1 MLHSL
6 KANLVNLQ
14 DENKPTLH
22 ADCYISTSP
31 VEGVSYI
38 PDAWSVACFSPRV
51 LPEPA
56 FIRQVDG
63 PRFFYNSRY
72 MGYNEFILIVNA
84 ASVIILL
91 VMALLLCLAARF
103 KGESSYAA
111 MIIVVSTVPVYIY
124 NVCRSLQL
132 YEVAIFFAPI
142 AFSLNLTLM
151 PLLWLLVQRG
161 FNPYY
166 RFTPLRLLH
175 FLPAVLSLILFCTSV
190 FSLPQS
196 RYYDFMIHENT
207 GDDTWLGDVNYTMV
221 LLQLI
226 GYFYTIFRYLHKVK
240 HFVRSHYSAAELQ
253 RKVWIPRFIGLFAT
267 MFVVVMVCYALWPRT
282 DAWLLQ
288 LLTVIIMGYLLYAE
302 LAIALFE
309 RYRKDTV
316 TTTVAAEA
324 EAEFIATEVKP
335 QPQPEADNGKEEM
348 QKLEQYARQVEEY
361 LCTSEV
367 YTNAALSIKDV
378 ADATGIS
385 KNNLSK
391 SINVTLGKNFF
402 DLVNGFRIEKS
413 KALLMSK
420 KEKGLTLETI
430 AEQCGFNSRIT
441 FNNAFKKVI
450 GVTTTEWLKLNQ
462 NEK

>member
-267 MFVVVMVCYALWPRT
+267 MFVVVLVCYALWPRT

-288 LLTVIIMGYLLYAE
+288 LLSVIIMGYLLYAE

>member
-1 MLHSL
+1 
-6 KANLVNLQ
+6 
-14 DENKPTLH
+14 
-22 ADCYISTSP
+22 
-31 VEGVSYI
+31 
-38 PDAWSVACFSPRV
+38 
-51 LPEPA
+51 
-56 FIRQVDG
+56 
-63 PRFFYNSRY
+63 

-124 NVCRSLQL
+124 NVCRSLEL
-132 YEVAIFFAPI
+132 YEVAIFFAPM
-142 AFSLNLTLM
+142 AFSVNLTLM

-175 FLPAVLSLILFCTSV
+175 FLPAVLSLILF
-190 FSLPQS
+190 
-196 RYYDFMIHENT
+196 FMIHENT

-226 GYFYTIFRYLHKVK
+226 GYFYAIFRYLHKVK

-253 RKVWIPRFIGLFAT
+253 RKLWIPRFTTLFVA
-267 MFVVVMVCYALWPRT
+267 MFAVVMVCYALWPRT

-288 LLTVIIMGYLLYAE
+288 LLTVIIMGYLLYSE

-309 RYRKDTV
+309 RYRNDAV
-316 TTTVAAEA
+316 TATAAAEA

-335 QPQPEADNGKEEM
+335 QPQPEADNSKEEM

-361 LCTSEV
+361 LRASEV
-367 YTNAALSIKDV
+367 YVDPNLSLKDV
-378 ADATGIS
+378 ATATGIS
-385 KNNLSK
+385 SKNLSK
-391 SINVTLGKNFF
+391 SINATLGKNFF

-450 GVTTTEWLKLNQ
+450 GVTTTEWLKLNRD
-462 NEK
+462 EK

>member
-31 VEGVSYI
+31 VESESYI
-38 PDAWSVACFSPRV
+38 PDAWAVACFSPRV

-142 AFSLNLTLM
+142 A
-151 PLLWLLVQRG
+151 
-161 FNPYY
+161 
-166 RFTPLRLLH
+166 
-175 FLPAVLSLILFCTSV
+175 
-190 FSLPQS
+190 
-196 RYYDFMIHENT
+196 
-207 GDDTWLGDVNYTMV
+207 
-221 LLQLI
+221 
-226 GYFYTIFRYLHKVK
+226 
-240 HFVRSHYSAAELQ
+240 
-253 RKVWIPRFIGLFAT
+253 
-267 MFVVVMVCYALWPRT
+267 
-282 DAWLLQ
+282 
-288 LLTVIIMGYLLYAE
+288 
-302 LAIALFE
+302 LFE

-316 TTTVAAEA
+316 TTTVTAEA

-335 QPQPEADNGKEEM
+335 QPQSEADNGKEEM

-361 LCTSEV
+361 LRTSEV
-367 YTNAALSIKDV
+367 YVNPNLSLKDV
-378 ADATGIS
+378 ATATGIS
-385 KNNLSK
+385 SKNLSK
-391 SINVTLGKNFF
+391 SINATLGKNFF
-402 DLVNGFRIEKS
+402 DNSVMSVRQWLAVMSVMIIPVVNVVMIFWWAFAEKELTNS
-413 KALLMSK
+413 NKVNWARASVILLTAFVIAVALL
-420 KEKGLTLETI
+420 GGILLFGWYI
-430 AEQCGFNSRIT
+430 
-441 FNNAFKKVI
+441 
-450 GVTTTEWLKLNQ
+450 Q
-462 NEK
+462 NH

>member
-1 MLHSL
+1 
-6 KANLVNLQ
+6 
-14 DENKPTLH
+14 
-22 ADCYISTSP
+22 
-31 VEGVSYI
+31 
-38 PDAWSVACFSPRV
+38 
-51 LPEPA
+51 
-56 FIRQVDG
+56 
-63 PRFFYNSRY
+63 

-124 NVCRSLQL
+124 NVCRSLEL
-132 YEVAIFFAPI
+132 YDVAIFFAPI
-142 AFSLNLTLM
+142 AFSVNLTLM

-175 FLPAVLSLILFCTSV
+175 FLPAVLSLILFCASV

-196 RYYDFMIHENT
+196 RHYDFMIHENT

-240 HFVRSHYSAAELQ
+240 HFARSHYSAAELQ
-253 RKVWIPRFIGLFAT
+253 RKVWIPRFIALFAA

-288 LLTVIIMGYLLYAE
+288 LLTVIIMGYLLYSE

-309 RYRKDTV
+309 RYRSDAV
-316 TTTVAAEA
+316 TATVAAES
-324 EAEFIATEVKP
+324 EAEFIYTEVKS

-361 LCTSEV
+361 LRTSEV
-367 YTNAALSIKDV
+367 YVNPNLSLKDV
-378 ADATGIS
+378 ATATGIS
-385 KNNLSK
+385 SKNLSK
-391 SINVTLGKNFF
+391 SINATLGKNFF

-413 KALLMSK
+413 KALLKSK

-430 AEQCGFNSRIT
+430 AEQCGFNSRFT
-441 FNNAFKKVI
+441 LNAAFKKAV
-450 GVTTTEWLKLNQ
+450 GVTTSEWLKLNQ

>member
-22 ADCYISTSP
+22 ADCYISTPP
-31 VEGVSYI
+31 VECVSYI
-38 PDAWSVACFSPRV
+38 PDAWAVACFSPRV

-124 NVCRSLQL
+124 NVCRSLEL
-132 YEVAIFFAPI
+132 YDVAIFFAPI
-142 AFSLNLTLM
+142 AFSVNLTLM

-175 FLPAVLSLILFCTSV
+175 FLPAVLSLILF
-190 FSLPQS
+190 
-196 RYYDFMIHENT
+196 FMIHENT

-226 GYFYTIFRYLHKVK
+226 GYFYTIFRYLRKVK

-253 RKVWIPRFIGLFAT
+253 RKVWIPRFIALFAA

-309 RYRKDTV
+309 RYRSDAV
-316 TTTVAAEA
+316 TATVAAEA

-361 LCTSEV
+361 LRTSEV
-367 YTNAALSIKDV
+367 YVNPNLSLKDV
-378 ADATGIS
+378 ATATGIS
-385 KNNLSK
+385 SKNLSK
-391 SINVTLGKNFF
+391 SINATLGKNFF

-413 KALLMSK
+413 KALLISK
-420 KEKGLTLETI
+420 KEMGLTLETI

-450 GVTTTEWLKLNQ
+450 GVTTTEWLKLNRD
-462 NEK
+462 EK

>member
-1 MLHSL
+1 
-6 KANLVNLQ
+6 
-14 DENKPTLH
+14 
-22 ADCYISTSP
+22 
-31 VEGVSYI
+31 
-38 PDAWSVACFSPRV
+38 
-51 LPEPA
+51 
-56 FIRQVDG
+56 
-63 PRFFYNSRY
+63 

-111 MIIVVSTVPVYIY
+111 MIIVVSTVPIYIY
-124 NVCRSLQL
+124 NVCRSLEL
-132 YEVAIFFAPI
+132 YEVAIFFAPM
-142 AFSLNLTLM
+142 AFSVNLTLM

-175 FLPAVLSLILFCTSV
+175 FLPAVLSLILFCASV

-196 RYYDFMIHENT
+196 QRYDFMIHENT
-207 GDDTWLGDVNYTMV
+207 GDYTWLGDVNYTMV

-226 GYFYTIFRYLHKVK
+226 GYFYAIFRYLHKVK

-253 RKVWIPRFIGLFAT
+253 RKLWIPRFTT
-267 MFVVVMVCYALWPRT
+267 MFAAMFAVVMVCYALWPRT

-288 LLTVIIMGYLLYAE
+288 LLTVVIMGYLLYSE

-309 RYRKDTV
+309 RYRNDAV
-316 TTTVAAEA
+316 TATAAAEA

-335 QPQPEADNGKEEM
+335 QPQPEADNSKEEM
-348 QKLEQYARQVEEY
+348 QKLEQYARQAAEY
-361 LCTSEV
+361 LRTSEV
-367 YTNAALSIKDV
+367 YVNPNLSLKDV
-378 ADATGIS
+378 ATATGIS
-385 KNNLSK
+385 SKNLSK
-391 SINVTLGKNFF
+391 SINATLGKNFF

-413 KALLMSK
+413 KALLISK
-420 KEKGLTLETI
+420 KETGLTLETI

-450 GVTTTEWLKLNQ
+450 GVTTTEWLKLNRD
-462 NEK
+462 EK

>member
-1 MLHSL
+1 
-6 KANLVNLQ
+6 
-14 DENKPTLH
+14 
-22 ADCYISTSP
+22 
-31 VEGVSYI
+31 
-38 PDAWSVACFSPRV
+38 
-51 LPEPA
+51 
-56 FIRQVDG
+56 
-63 PRFFYNSRY
+63 
-72 MGYNEFILIVNA
+72 MGYSEFVLIANV

-124 NVCRSLQL
+124 NVCRSLEL
-132 YEVAIFFAPI
+132 YEVAIYFAPI
-142 AFSLNLTLM
+142 AFSVNLTLM

-161 FNPYY
+161 FNPYF
-166 RFTPLRLLH
+166 RLTPLRLLH
-175 FLPAVLSLILFCTSV
+175 FLPAVLSLILFCVSI

-196 RYYDFMIHENT
+196 QRYDFMINENM
-207 GDDTWLGDVNYTMV
+207 GDDTWLGDVNYSMV
-221 LLQLI
+221 LLQLVC
-226 GYFYTIFRYLHKVK
+226 YFYAIFRHLRRVK

-253 RKVWIPRFIGLFAT
+253 RKVWIPRFIGLFAA

-302 LAIALFE
+302 LAIALE
-309 RYRKDTV
+309 RYSNDTV

-324 EAEFIATEVKP
+324 EAEFIVTEVKP
-335 QPQPEADNGKEEM
+335 QPQSEADNGKEEM
-348 QKLEQYARQVEEY
+348 QKLEQLEQYARQVEEY
-361 LCTSEV
+361 LRTSEV

>member
-1 MLHSL
+1 
-6 KANLVNLQ
+6 
-14 DENKPTLH
+14 
-22 ADCYISTSP
+22 
-31 VEGVSYI
+31 
-38 PDAWSVACFSPRV
+38 
-51 LPEPA
+51 
-56 FIRQVDG
+56 
-63 PRFFYNSRY
+63 

-124 NVCRSLQL
+124 NVCRSLEL
-132 YEVAIFFAPI
+132 YDVAIFFAPI
-142 AFSLNLTLM
+142 AFSVNLTLM

-175 FLPAVLSLILFCTSV
+175 FLPAVLLLILFCASV

-196 RYYDFMIHENT
+196 QRYNFMINENM

-226 GYFYTIFRYLHKVK
+226 GYFYAIFRYLRKVK

-253 RKVWIPRFIGLFAT
+253 RKVWIPRFIGLFAA
-267 MFVVVMVCYALWPRT
+267 MLVVVMVCYALWPRT

-335 QPQPEADNGKEEM
+335 QPETDNGKEEM

-361 LCTSEV
+361 LRTSEV
-367 YTNAALSIKDV
+367 YVNPNLSLKDV
-378 ADATGIS
+378 ATATGIS
-385 KNNLSK
+385 SKNLSK
-391 SINVTLGKNFF
+391 SINATLGKNFF

-420 KEKGLTLETI
+420 KEKGLTLETV
-430 AEQCGFNSRIT
+430 AEMCGFNSRIT

-450 GVTTTEWLKLNQ
+450 GVTTTEWLRLNRD
-462 NEK
+462 KK

>member
-1 MLHSL
+1 
-6 KANLVNLQ
+6 
-14 DENKPTLH
+14 
-22 ADCYISTSP
+22 
-31 VEGVSYI
+31 
-38 PDAWSVACFSPRV
+38 
-51 LPEPA
+51 
-56 FIRQVDG
+56 
-63 PRFFYNSRY
+63 

-124 NVCRSLQL
+124 NVCRSLEL
-132 YEVAIFFAPI
+132 YDVAICFAPI
-142 AFSLNLTLM
+142 AFSVNLTLM

-175 FLPAVLSLILFCTSV
+175 FLPAVLSLILFCASV

-196 RYYDFMIHENT
+196 RHYDFMIHENT

-240 HFVRSHYSAAELQ
+240 HFARSHYSAAELQ
-253 RKVWIPRFIGLFAT
+253 HKVWIPRFIGLFAA

-316 TTTVAAEA
+316 TTTIAVEA

-335 QPQPEADNGKEEM
+335 QSEADNGREEM

-361 LCTSEV
+361 LRTSEV
-367 YTNAALSIKDV
+367 YVNPNLSLKDV
-378 ADATGIS
+378 ATATGIS
-385 KNNLSK
+385 SKNLSK
-391 SINVTLGKNFF
+391 SINATLGKNFF

-413 KALLMSK
+413 KALLISK

-430 AEQCGFNSRIT
+430 AEMCGFNSRIT

-450 GVTTTEWLKLNQ
+450 GVTTTEWLKLNRD
-462 NEK
+462 EK

>member
-1 MLHSL
+1 
-6 KANLVNLQ
+6 
-14 DENKPTLH
+14 
-22 ADCYISTSP
+22 
-31 VEGVSYI
+31 
-38 PDAWSVACFSPRV
+38 
-51 LPEPA
+51 
-56 FIRQVDG
+56 
-63 PRFFYNSRY
+63 

-124 NVCRSLQL
+124 NVCRSLEL

-142 AFSLNLTLM
+142 AFSVNLTLM

-175 FLPAVLSLILFCTSV
+175 FLPAVLSLILF
-190 FSLPQS
+190 
-196 RYYDFMIHENT
+196 FMIHENA
-207 GDDTWLGDVNYTMV
+207 GDYTWLGDVNYTMV

-226 GYFYTIFRYLHKVK
+226 GYFYAIFRYLHKVK

-253 RKVWIPRFIGLFAT
+253 RKLWIPRFTTLFVA
-267 MFVVVMVCYALWPRT
+267 MFAVVMVCYALWPRT

-288 LLTVIIMGYLLYAE
+288 MLTMVIMGYLLYSE

-309 RYRKDTV
+309 RYRNDAV
-316 TTTVAAEA
+316 TATAAAEA

-335 QPQPEADNGKEEM
+335 QPQPEADNSKEEM

-361 LCTSEV
+361 LRASEV
-367 YTNAALSIKDV
+367 YVDPNLSLKDV
-378 ADATGIS
+378 ATATGIS
-385 KNNLSK
+385 SKNLSK
-391 SINVTLGKNFF
+391 SINATLGKNFF

-413 KALLMSK
+413 KALLISK

-450 GVTTTEWLKLNQ
+450 GVTTTEWLKLNRD
-462 NEK
+462 EK

>member
-1 MLHSL
+1 M
-6 KANLVNLQ
+6 
-14 DENKPTLH
+14 E
-22 ADCYISTSP
+22 
-31 VEGVSYI
+31 
-38 PDAWSVACFSPRV
+38 
-51 LPEPA
+51 
-56 FIRQVDG
+56 
-63 PRFFYNSRY
+63 
-72 MGYNEFILIVNA
+72 
-84 ASVIILL
+84 
-91 VMALLLCLAARF
+91 
-103 KGESSYAA
+103 
-111 MIIVVSTVPVYIY
+111 
-124 NVCRSLQL
+124 L
-132 YEVAIFFAPI
+132 YEVAICFAPI
-142 AFSLNLTLM
+142 AFSVNLTLM

-175 FLPAVLSLILFCTSV
+175 FLPAVLLLILFCASV

-226 GYFYTIFRYLHKVK
+226 GYFYTIFRYLRKVK

-253 RKVWIPRFIGLFAT
+253 RKMWIPRFIGLFAT

-316 TTTVAAEA
+316 MTTVAAEA
-324 EAEFIATEVKP
+324 EAEFISTEVK
-335 QPQPEADNGKEEM
+335 PQPEADNGKEEM
-348 QKLEQYARQVEEY
+348 QKLEQYARLVEEY
-361 LCTSEV
+361 LRTSEV

-413 KALLMSK
+413 KALLRSK
-420 KEKGLTLETI
+420 KEKGYTLETI
-430 AEQCGFNSRIT
+430 AEMCGFNSRIT

-450 GVTTTEWLKLNQ
+450 GVTTTEWLRLNRD
-462 NEK
+462 EK

>member
-1 MLHSL
+1 
-6 KANLVNLQ
+6 
-14 DENKPTLH
+14 
-22 ADCYISTSP
+22 
-31 VEGVSYI
+31 
-38 PDAWSVACFSPRV
+38 
-51 LPEPA
+51 
-56 FIRQVDG
+56 
-63 PRFFYNSRY
+63 
-72 MGYNEFILIVNA
+72 MGYEEFVLIVNV

-124 NVCRSLQL
+124 NVCRSLEL
-132 YEVAIFFAPI
+132 YEVAICFAPI
-142 AFSLNLTLM
+142 AFSVNLTLM

-161 FNPYY
+161 FNPYF
-166 RFTPLRLLH
+166 RLTPLRLLH
-175 FLPAVLSLILFCTSV
+175 FLPTVLSLILFCVSV

-196 RYYDFMIHENT
+196 QRYDFMINENM
-207 GDDTWLGDVNYTMV
+207 GDDTWLGDVNYTMA
-221 LLQLI
+221 LLQFV
-226 GYFYTIFRYLHKVK
+226 GYFYAIFRHLRRVK

-253 RKVWIPRFIGLFAT
+253 RKVWIPRFIGLVAA

-302 LAIALFE
+302 LAIALD
-309 RYRKDTV
+309 RYSNDTV
-316 TTTVAAEA
+316 TTTVAAET
-324 EAEFIATEVKP
+324 EAEFIAAEVKP

>member
-38 PDAWSVACFSPRV
+38 PDAWAVACFSPKV

-72 MGYNEFILIVNA
+72 MGYSEFILIVNA

-175 FLPAVLSLILFCTSV
+175 FLPAVLSLILFCASV

-226 GYFYTIFRYLHKVK
+226 GYFYAIFRYLRKVK

-253 RKVWIPRFIGLFAT
+253 RKVWIPRFIGLFAA

-309 RYRKDTV
+309 RYSKDTV

-335 QPQPEADNGKEEM
+335 QTQSEADNGKEEM

-361 LCTSEV
+361 LRTSEV
-367 YTNAALSIKDV
+367 YVNPKLSLRDV
-378 ADATGIS
+378 SQATGITYNNIS
-385 KNNLSK
+385 KA
-391 SINVTLGKNFF
+391 INATMNKNFF

-430 AEQCGFNSRIT
+430 AEMCGFNSRIT

-450 GVTTTEWLKLNQ
+450 GVTTTEWLRLNRD
-462 NEK
+462 KK

>member
-1 MLHSL
+1 
-6 KANLVNLQ
+6 
-14 DENKPTLH
+14 
-22 ADCYISTSP
+22 
-31 VEGVSYI
+31 
-38 PDAWSVACFSPRV
+38 
-51 LPEPA
+51 
-56 FIRQVDG
+56 
-63 PRFFYNSRY
+63 
-72 MGYNEFILIVNA
+72 MGYNVFILIVNA

-124 NVCRSLQL
+124 NVCRSLEL
-132 YEVAIFFAPI
+132 YEVAIFFAPM
-142 AFSLNLTLM
+142 AFSVNLTLM

-175 FLPAVLSLILFCTSV
+175 FLPAVLSLILFCASV
-190 FSLPQS
+190 FLLPQS

-226 GYFYTIFRYLHKVK
+226 GYFYAIFRYLHKVK

-253 RKVWIPRFIGLFAT
+253 RKVWIPRFTTLFAA
-267 MFVVVMVCYALWPRT
+267 MFAVVMVCYALWPRT

-288 LLTVIIMGYLLYAE
+288 LLTVVIMGYLLYSE

-309 RYRKDTV
+309 RYRNDAV
-316 TTTVAAEA
+316 TATAAAEA
-324 EAEFIATEVKP
+324 EAEFISTEVKP
-335 QPQPEADNGKEEM
+335 QPQPEADNSKEEM

-361 LCTSEV
+361 LRASEV
-367 YTNAALSIKDV
+367 YVDPNLSLKDV
-378 ADATGIS
+378 ATATGIS
-385 KNNLSK
+385 SKNLSK
-391 SINVTLGKNFF
+391 SINATLGKNFF

-413 KALLMSK
+413 KALLISK

-450 GVTTTEWLKLNQ
+450 GVTTTEWLKLNRD
-462 NEK
+462 EK

>member
-1 MLHSL
+1 
-6 KANLVNLQ
+6 
-14 DENKPTLH
+14 
-22 ADCYISTSP
+22 
-31 VEGVSYI
+31 
-38 PDAWSVACFSPRV
+38 
-51 LPEPA
+51 
-56 FIRQVDG
+56 
-63 PRFFYNSRY
+63 
-72 MGYNEFILIVNA
+72 MGYDEFVLIVNV

-124 NVCRSLQL
+124 NVCRSLEL
-132 YEVAIFFAPI
+132 YEVAICFAPI
-142 AFSLNLTLM
+142 AFSVNLMLM

-161 FNPYY
+161 FNPYF
-166 RFTPLRLLH
+166 RLTPLRLLH
-175 FLPAVLSLILFCTSV
+175 FLPAVLSLILFCVSV

-196 RYYDFMIHENT
+196 QRYDFMINENM

-221 LLQLI
+221 LLQLV
-226 GYFYTIFRYLHKVK
+226 GYFYAIFRHLRRVK

-253 RKVWIPRFIGLFAT
+253 RKVWIPRFIGLFAA

-324 EAEFIATEVKP
+324 EAEFIYTEVKS

-348 QKLEQYARQVEEY
+348 QKLEQYAHQVEEY
-361 LCTSEV
+361 LRTSEV
-367 YTNAALSIKDV
+367 YVNPNLSLKDV
-378 ADATGIS
+378 ATATGIS
-385 KNNLSK
+385 SKNLSK
-391 SINVTLGKNFF
+391 SINATLGKNFF

-450 GVTTTEWLKLNQ
+450 GVTTTEWLKLNRG
-462 NEK
+462 EK